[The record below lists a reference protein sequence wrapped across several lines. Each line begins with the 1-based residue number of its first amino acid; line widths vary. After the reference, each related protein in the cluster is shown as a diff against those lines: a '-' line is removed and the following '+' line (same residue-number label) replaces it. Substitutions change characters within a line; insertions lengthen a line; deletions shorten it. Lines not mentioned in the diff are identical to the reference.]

1 MQVVILHQ
9 HFNTPSSGGAI
20 RSYYLAKALLDAGKK
35 VTVITAHK
43 GSFCCREVE
52 GITVY
57 YLPVPYDNR
66 FGFSARSWSFLVFVF
81 GIVKRPRLFR
91 KATIIYAIS
100 VPLTIGLAALWI
112 KRFYK
117 IPFLFEVGDLWPD
130 APIQL
135 GFIKNPLFKNLLL
148 WFEKLVYRKAAKI
161 VALSG
166 LIKEAIEKK
175 QPGVSVS
182 VIPNMADT
190 DFYFPSEKN
199 PGLLQQLNLDG
210 KFVVSYIG
218 SLGLANGLEYF
229 VHCAHT
235 SQQLNLPVQFLLCG
249 DGAMLERL
257 KILATELQL
266 GNLSFVGFKN
276 RDGVREIL
284 DVTDACFISYQD
296 FPILETGS
304 PNKYFDGL
312 AAGKLIV
319 VNFDGWIKKEIED
332 EACGFYVDP
341 KDASGFS
348 KKIEPFLADKS
359 MLEKYSNASRK
370 LAEQKYSR
378 EELSRKFADLF

>member
-1 MQVVILHQ
+1 M
-9 HFNTPSSGGAI
+9 
-20 RSYYLAKALLDAGKK
+20 D
-35 VTVITAHK
+35 
-43 GSFCCREVE
+43 VE
-52 GITVY
+52 GITVH

-81 GIVKRPRLFR
+81 GILKRPRLFK
-91 KATIIYAIS
+91 KADIVYAIS
-100 VPLTIGLAALWI
+100 VPLTIGLTALWI

-135 GFIKNPLFKNLLL
+135 GFIKNPLFKSLLL
-148 WFEKLVYRKAAKI
+148 WFEKLVYRKAVKV
-161 VALSG
+161 VALSEP
-166 LIKEAIEKK
+166 IKEAIEKK

-199 PGLLQQLNLDG
+199 PELLQQLNLDG
-210 KFVVSYIG
+210 KFVVSYVG

-229 VHCAHT
+229 VHCAHQ

-249 DGAMLERL
+249 EGAMLERL
-257 KILATELQL
+257 KNLATQLQL
-266 GNLSFVGFKN
+266 ENLSCVGFKN
-276 RDGVREIL
+276 REGVREIL
-284 DVTDACFISYQD
+284 NVTDACFISYQP

-319 VNFDGWIKKEIED
+319 VNFGGWIKKEIED
-332 EACGFYVDP
+332 HSCGFYVDP
-341 KDASGFS
+341 KNSAEFS
-348 KKIEPFLADKS
+348 ERVKPFLSDKS
-359 MLEKYSNASRK
+359 LLEKYSYASRK

-378 EELSRKFADLF
+378 EELSRRFVAIFDN

>member
-1 MQVVILHQ
+1 M
-9 HFNTPSSGGAI
+9 
-20 RSYYLAKALLDAGKK
+20 
-35 VTVITAHK
+35 ITAHK
-43 GSFCCREVE
+43 GSFSCLEEE

-81 GIVKRPRLFR
+81 GIIKRPRLFK
-91 KATIIYAIS
+91 KADIVYAIS

-135 GFIKNPLFKNLLL
+135 GFIKNPIFKNLLL
-148 WFEKLVYRKAAKI
+148 WFEKLVYRKAAKV
-161 VALSG
+161 VALSES
-166 LIKEAIEKK
+166 IKEAIEKK

-182 VIPNMADT
+182 VIPNMADA
-190 DFYFPSEKN
+190 DFYFPAEKN
-199 PGLLQQLNLDG
+199 PGLLQQLNPDG

-229 VHCAHT
+229 VRCAHK
-235 SQQLNLPVQFLLCG
+235 SQLLNLPVQFLLCG

-257 KILATELQL
+257 KNLAAELKL
-266 GNLSFVGFKN
+266 ANLSFVGFKN
-276 RDGVREIL
+276 REGVREIL
-284 DVTDACFISYQD
+284 NITDACFISYQP

-319 VNFDGWIKKEIED
+319 VNFGGWIKKEIED
-332 EACGFYVDP
+332 HACGFYVDP
-341 KDASGFS
+341 KNPEEFC
-348 KKIEPFLADKS
+348 KKIKPFLSDKS
-359 MLEKYSNASRK
+359 MLEEYSDASRK

-378 EELSRKFADLF
+378 AELSKKFVALF